1 MIRNVT
7 ILSCHNPAITDF
19 MNTTAALNMAK
30 VPTTTP
36 GVVRISFDLRC
47 RRDIDTNGKWVPFEY
62 PKRLKGR

>member
-1 MIRNVT
+1 
-7 ILSCHNPAITDF
+7 